1 MPTSAVQGATA
12 ARDQQENPYMTKLLV
27 AGGTGLVG
35 KALIELALA
44 DPRVTHV
51 VAPTRHALAPHPRL
65 DNPVLQDFENMD
77 RQASWWRVDAVAC
90 ALGTTLRQAGSRSAF
105 RRVDLEYPVRIA
117 RIAHQNGASTFVLTS
132 ASGASTRSPFF
143 YSRTKAE
150 LEAALCR
157 IGYASL
163 SFVRPGLLIGDR
175 PRRRRGEHF
184 AGRVLGALA
193 PLMPP
198 RYRPVPAHAV
208 ARELLAA
215 ALAARPG
222 IHIVESESIP
232 GQ

>member
-1 MPTSAVQGATA
+1 
-12 ARDQQENPYMTKLLV
+12 MTKLLV

-35 KALIELALA
+35 KALLELALA
-44 DPRVTHV
+44 DPRVTQV
-51 VAPTRHALAPHPRL
+51 VAPTRQVLAPHPKL
-65 DNPVLQDFENMD
+65 VNPVLQDFENMD
-77 RQASWWRVDAVAC
+77 AQASWWRVGAVAC

-105 RRVDLEYPVRIA
+105 RRVDLEYPAQIA
-117 RIAHQNGASTFVLTS
+117 RIAHRNGASTFVLTS
-132 ASGASTRSPFF
+132 ASGASTQSPFF

-150 LEAALCR
+150 LETALCN

-175 PRRRRGEHF
+175 AQRRRGEQL

-193 PLMPP
+193 PLLPQ

-215 ALAARPG
+215 ALEARPG
-222 IHIVESESIP
+222 IHVIESESILAP
-232 GQ
+232 